1 MVRKEL
7 NFLSRNNDDFFKKKL
22 GAPGATATP
31 SAAGARGRG
40 TQCAEQSGENNT
52 LFYKCYIFLKKVA
65 KYKMWEMF
73 MLHCV
78 DLQVEG
84 RGVRPSRGDRG
95 RHDDDHDDLD
105 HHLDHHRPRRQQ
117 EEEEEEEEV
126 GHPRVGRDHAHHG
139 LQAIRTGVRIAFK
152 ILFFKPRA
160 LKYIFPTMLFPSPFL
175 QVRGGLPA

>member
-1 MVRKEL
+1 M
-7 NFLSRNNDDFFKKKL
+7 RNNQVRTICSFLQVF
-22 GAPGATATP
+22 
-31 SAAGARGRG
+31 
-40 TQCAEQSGENNT
+40 N
-52 LFYKCYIFLKKVA
+52 FFLKKRA

-78 DLQVEG
+78 DRQVEG

-95 RHDDDHDDLD
+95 RHDDDGDHDDLD

-126 GHPRVGRDHAHHG
+126 GHPRIGGHHAHHG
-139 LQAIRTGVRIAFK
+139 LQAIRTGVRIALK

-160 LKYIFPTMLFPSPFL
+160 LKYLLPYIFQRDSNQSFAFYLIF
-175 QVRGGLPA
+175 QIRGGLPA